1 MLSKAAGPFGY
12 LSELCKCAERRCSV
26 RHARAARQVCR
37 QSHVQHALYP
47 TPACHALTPCLS
59 LFASVTLL
67 RGSSC
72 LQLGVRCGD
81 LCKCVD
87 CHNCGEI
94 DGTSLPMPTAMLQ
107 HPTMLPASAGQQQ
120 RMQHAV
126 AAAAAA
132 GGAYWPMG
140 QALPSVSAG
149 AVTPSTSVS
158 LAQAQAQ
165 AQCECLLC
173 FVFCFWVTGGRCP
186 HWLTTLTTAAVL

>member
-1 MLSKAAGPFGY
+1 MGI
-12 LSELCKCAERRCSV
+12 ECDRHCLCVAILMQCTSSQGCARLLRI
-26 RHARAARQVCR
+26 
-37 QSHVQHALYP
+37 
-47 TPACHALTPCLS
+47 LS
-59 LFASVTLL
+59 LFLVPLSHSCVLVRHSL
-67 RGSSC
+67 RNSC

-94 DGTSLPMPTAMLQ
+94 DGTSLPMPTTMLQ
-107 HPTMLPASAGQQQ
+107 HPTMLSASAGQQQ

-140 QALPSVSAG
+140 QALPAVSAG
-149 AVTPSTSVS
+149 AVTPSTSVT

-165 AQCECLLC
+165 AQRECALC
-173 FVFCFWVTGGRCP
+173 VLGSLGVPDASFPGLPVRLQSAGGRSL
-186 HWLTTLTTAAVL
+186 HML